1 MAGGHVP
8 RRFFGKQIDVVTEK
22 CPAIPVSFFI
32 EEECHKVDEIL
43 LVWHDYKFPD
53 DDRKHRWWQRKHKN
67 FYRLRTVAGRIF
79 EIYFD
84 LDSGSKNND
93 SRRWYVTKKF
103 DCE

>member
-1 MAGGHVP
+1 MP
-8 RRFFGKQIDVVTEK
+8 RRFFGMRIDVVTEK
-22 CPAIPVSFFI
+22 CSAIPASFFI
-32 EEECHKVDEIL
+32 EEEFHKVDEIF

-67 FYRLRTVAGRIF
+67 FYRLSTVAGRIF

-84 LDSGSKNND
+84 LDSRSKNSD
-93 SRRWYVTKKF
+93 SRRWYVTKEF